1 MHRVGKSLYT
11 CFYRELAITWV
22 SGYPQP
28 RHTMIKKR
36 TDQQSPP
43 PPCAFPATGLSHR
56 PRHTLLLASTPH
68 PDQSSAL
75 SPHPCS
81 SSRREIALLPT
92 STPHPLP
99 SHIHH
104 AHIKARQLR
113 KRRGREIEV
122 SFLTPRT
129 TIFDPDDHGLSLVWR
144 AERSERDE
152 RSEGGEQGNHMIR
165 LGERFRGWRGGD
177 SHETLAY

>member
-1 MHRVGKSLYT
+1 MGVG
-11 CFYRELAITWV
+11 V
-22 SGYPQP
+22 SS
-28 RHTMIKKR
+28 
-36 TDQQSPP
+36 DQGHDDQEEDRPAVPS
-43 PPCAFPATGLSHR
+43 CAFPPPAS
-56 PRHTLLLASTPH
+56 LLVLVLTTPSYPLALPH

-81 SSRREIALLPT
+81 SWSSRRNLALLPT

-122 SFLTPRT
+122 SFLAPRT
-129 TIFDPDDHGLSLVWR
+129 TIFDPDDDGFSLVWR
-144 AERSERDE
+144 AERAGRAKRASKAWQSHGQVRGTF
-152 RSEGGEQGNHMIR
+152 SR
-165 LGERFRGWRGGD
+165 LARPGRL
-177 SHETLAY
+177 T

>member
-1 MHRVGKSLYT
+1 MGKSLYT
-11 CFYRELAITWV
+11 CFYRDYMGFGV
-22 SGYPQP
+22 SP
-28 RHTMIKKR
+28 
-36 TDQQSPP
+36 DQGHDDQEEDRPAVPP

-99 SHIHH
+99 SNIHH

-122 SFLTPRT
+122 SFLAPRT

-144 AERSERDE
+144 AEH
-152 RSEGGEQGNHMIR
+152 GEQGMAITWSGSGDVFEAGAAGETHMKPWHIDR
-165 LGERFRGWRGGD
+165 R
-177 SHETLAY
+177 

>member
-1 MHRVGKSLYT
+1 MGFGISPAQAHD
-11 CFYRELAITWV
+11 
-22 SGYPQP
+22 
-28 RHTMIKKR
+28 
-36 TDQQSPP
+36 DQEEDRPAVPS
-43 PPCAFPATGLSHR
+43 CAFPPPAS
-56 PRHTLLLASTPH
+56 LLVLVLTTPSYPLALPH

-81 SSRREIALLPT
+81 SWSSRRNLALLPT